1 MPATSRGLFRRA
13 REGGCYDPL
22 SSVLFVARLDESAR
36 NHATAEGHAD
46 PYPPELRPDCSQE
59 TVEARRESR
68 EIGPPPYPLSHERGG
83 AARRTP
89 YSAAVLRITKPQ
101 SASFASSVSVGESK

>member
-1 MPATSRGLFRRA
+1 MPAASRGLFERA
-13 REGGCYDPL
+13 RLGGCYDPL
-22 SSVLFVARLDESAR
+22 SSVIFVARLDESAR

-46 PYPPELRPDCSQE
+46 PYPPELRPDCSRE

-68 EIGPPPYPLSHERGG
+68 EIGGPPYPLSHERGG

-89 YSAAVLRITKPQ
+89 YSAAVWRITKPQ
-101 SASFASSVSVGESK
+101 SASSASSSKVGDTT